1 LRQKCL
7 LFAFTCGHVY
17 AFFIDS
23 LLTKWAQTALASLK
37 AAKALDEKPD
47 KGNGFL
53 IETSVENLRHQNSQQ
68 MNGRYPGP
76 V

>member
-1 LRQKCL
+1 MCVFEPKCL
-7 LFAFTCGHVY
+7 LFSFTYGHVY

-37 AAKALDEKPD
+37 AAKAFDEKPD

-53 IETSVENLRHQNSQQ
+53 IETSVEVSGIKIRS
-68 MNGRYPGP
+68 R
-76 V
+76 